1 MVFLCGELWR
11 HENERESGTTC
22 PGLLTVETRT
32 LLRVVSRV
40 MSHGHEVK
48 TWPLSLFFLSV
59 GQVKERCVV
68 PAVMIGPHVGHNL
81 QRKKKLMSRHGGAI
95 IIL

>member
-32 LLRVVSRV
+32 LLRVVSRDEGQAMCV
-40 MSHGHEVK
+40 PQDWRYKEMNGHA
-48 TWPLSLFFLSV
+48 PILD
-59 GQVKERCVV
+59 
-68 PAVMIGPHVGHNL
+68 NL
-81 QRKKKLMSRHGGAI
+81 DLA
-95 IIL
+95 LEL